1 MKAQAPCW
9 VVKIGSAMITNHGA
23 GLAQDHLRTWAGQI
37 AVLIRQDYRL
47 VLVSSGAVA
56 VGMQRMGW
64 QQRPTALP
72 DLQAAAA
79 VGQAG
84 LIQAWEQAFRQRN
97 LVTAQV
103 LLTHDDLSDRR
114 RYLNARSNLLTL
126 LRLGVV
132 PIINENDVVANDE
145 LRFGDNDTLAA
156 LVTNLL
162 AADKMILLTDQN
174 GLYTADPRQ
183 QPDAELIR
191 AAAAHDPQLNQ
202 FASPQGGQL
211 GRGGMFTK
219 IRAARLASRSGADTV
234 IASGVQPNLLPELA
248 QGMVHGTLLRAE
260 QMPETARKRWLAGQ
274 LQVAGHLMLDAGAAD
289 RLRRAGTSLLAVGI
303 VAVSGTF
310 KRGELASCVDDAG
323 QEVARGLVNYAAD
336 EIQQLCGHSSTKIAS
351 LLGYVNEE
359 EMIHRDN
366 LVLTCHRPEQVA
378 RDAD

>member
-1 MKAQAPCW
+1 MKMSSPCW
-9 VVKIGSAMITNHGA
+9 IVKIGSAMITNHGA
-23 GLAQDHLRTWAGQI
+23 GLAQHHLQAWVDQV
-37 AVLIRQDYRL
+37 AVLVRQGYRL

-64 QQRPTALP
+64 PQRPTALQ

-84 LIQAWEQAFRQRN
+84 LVRAWEQAFRQRN

-103 LLTHDDLSDRR
+103 LLTRDDLSSRQ
-114 RYLNARSNLLTL
+114 RYLNARSSLLTL

-156 LVTNLL
+156 RVTNLL
-162 AADKMILLTDQN
+162 VADQMILLTDQN

-183 QPDAELIR
+183 QPAAELIR
-191 AAAAHDPQLNQ
+191 TAAAHDPKLDQ
-202 FASPQGGQL
+202 FASPHGGQL

-234 IASGVQPNLLPELA
+234 IALGSRPNLLPELA
-248 QGMVHGTLLRAE
+248 QGLCHGTLLRAE
-260 QMPETARKRWLAGQ
+260 QAPETARKCWLAGQ
-274 LQVAGHLMLDAGAAD
+274 LQVAGRLMLDAGASD
-289 RLRRAGTSLLAVGI
+289 RLRCAGTSLLAVGI
-303 VAVSGTF
+303 VAVSGAF
-310 KRGELASCVDDAG
+310 RRGDLVACVDPAG

-336 EIQQLCGHSSTKIAS
+336 EVRQLCGHSSIEIAS
-351 LLGYVNEE
+351 LLGYVNED

-366 LVLTCHRPEQVA
+366 LVLMFH
-378 RDAD
+378 